1 MKAGRRGAETTEM
14 ETPVELLGRAHTGAL
29 DADAFHAAAG
39 ARQAHDASDRIIY
52 NTTNGALW
60 YDPDGLGGKAAVLVA
75 VIAGHPDVA
84 AGDFLILA

>member
-1 MKAGRRGAETTEM
+1 M